1 MLTGDSLHSAIRIYL
16 IKMFVGSKDYTREA
30 HDKFYKEIMKQ
41 QSFMWIGEHGCAISA
56 ATPIQYYA
64 LIKYGTEINH
74 IMTYM
79 VEIGVNVN
87 DGNINKMKYRM
98 LDAIT
103 NRLNREIEKQ
113 QTLDITQFMELQF
126 DDILRHTLENMY
138 VHE

>member
-1 MLTGDSLHSAIRIYL
+1 MTGENSLKSAKFVTLKTNVTTGKVFGVWHMITGDSLLVAIRVYL
-16 IKMFVGSKDYTREA
+16 IKMFAGSKDYTREA

-41 QSFMWIGEHGCAISA
+41 
-56 ATPIQYYA
+56 
-64 LIKYGTEINH
+64 INN

-103 NRLNREIEKQ
+103 NRLNREIEKHQ
-113 QTLDITQFMELQF
+113 ASDITQFMELQF
-126 DDILRHTLENMY
+126 DDIIRHTLENMY